1 MKDKIIG
8 FIVIAALIFVLTS
21 GLFSEIAK
29 TAAWLVTLDIEA
41 PEISIFGQLV
51 VKYGTWIATFIL
63 VHFIFEFFGWFN
75 SKLMKIVY
83 VVLSTAISFFLSWV
97 IMVLEKYQTIILIIV
112 IVSAVIVLVG
122 FIIYKASKAKKPRK
136 SNNENAKQE

>member
-8 FIVIAALIFVLTS
+8 FIAIVALIFVLTS
-21 GLFSEIAK
+21 GLFVEIAK
-29 TAAWLVTLDIEA
+29 TAVWLVTLDFEA
-41 PEISIFGQLV
+41 PEISVFGQLV
-51 VKYGTWIATFIL
+51 VKYGTWIATFTL

-83 VVLSTAISFFLSWV
+83 AALSIVISFFLSWV

-112 IVSAVIVLVG
+112 IVSVAIIFVG
-122 FIIYKASKAKKPRK
+122 FIVYKTSKAKKLRK
-136 SNNENAKQE
+136 NNNENAKQE